1 MSKEPAEKKK
11 SGCLKSV
18 LIAIVVFIALGAVF
32 GGSEDNANPVDTPPA
47 QEQQSTS
54 TPEVPSG
61 PTPAPAAPETPEA
74 PAPETPAEPDL
85 TTGQKNAIR
94 QAENYLDY
102 AAFSRSGLIG
112 QLEYEGYSTEDA
124 TFAVDKCAV
133 DWNEQAAKKAAE
145 YLDFT
150 SFSKSGLVEQLVF
163 EGFTQE
169 QAEYGANAAYK

>member
-11 SGCLKSV
+11 GGCLKSV
-18 LIAIVVFIALGAVF
+18 LIAIVVFVALGAVF
-32 GGSEDNANPVDTPPA
+32 GGSKDDTKPVDTPPA

-54 TPEVPSG
+54 TPEAAPD
-61 PTPAPAAPETPEA
+61 PTPAPVAPETPL
-74 PAPETPAEPDL
+74 APEKPAEPEL
-85 TTGQKNAIR
+85 TTGQKNALK

-102 AAFSRSGLIG
+102 TAFSRSGLIE

-124 TFAVDKCAV
+124 TFAVDKCTV
-133 DWNEQAAKKAAE
+133 DWNEQAAKKATE
-145 YLDFT
+145 YLEFS
-150 SFSKSGLVEQLVF
+150 SFSKSGLIDQLLY